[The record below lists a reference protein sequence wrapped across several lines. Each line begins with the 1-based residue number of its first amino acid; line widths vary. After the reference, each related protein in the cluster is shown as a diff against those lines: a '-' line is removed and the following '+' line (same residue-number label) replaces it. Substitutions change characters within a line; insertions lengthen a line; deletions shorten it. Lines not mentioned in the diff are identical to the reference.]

1 MCNLLLINHLNPKLM
16 TKRIQFLFLSIF
28 CISVSATAQEATEI
42 GNAELSNSY
51 CLTIDE
57 DLPIQEYYQA
67 DISEFGFTDEVE
79 AKKVFG
85 TKCNNL
91 ITYTVNFEANTVIAH
106 LHLDRTSAPMDREWW
121 SEYLLS
127 VCGLY

>member
-1 MCNLLLINHLNPKLM
+1 M

-28 CISVSATAQEATEI
+28 CFTISASAQDAAEI
-42 GNAELSNSY
+42 ASAELSNTY
-51 CLTIDE
+51 CLTIDG

-67 DISEFGFTDEVE
+67 DITAFGFSNAIE

-91 ITYTVNFEANTVIAH
+91 ITYIVDFEANIVVAH
-106 LHLDRTSAPMDREWW
+106 LHLDRTSAPHGREWW
-121 SEYLLS
+121 SAYLIS
-127 VCGLY
+127 TCELY